1 MNETISTRNLTST
14 VEGVVAAP
22 THIVASA
29 YLILLD
35 DMFEAIDDV
44 IEQDEM
50 TDDVALSIMT
60 RLRTIDP
67 TESGIAAEI
76 RDYLR
81 DNSDVE
87 GI

>member
-1 MNETISTRNLTST
+1 MNETISIINLNST
-14 VEGVVAAP
+14 IEGVLVAR
-22 THIVASA
+22 TYVA
-29 YLILLD
+29 ID
-35 DMFEAIDDV
+35 DMYDAINDV

>member
-1 MNETISTRNLTST
+1 MNETISIINLNST
-14 VEGVVAAP
+14 IEGVLVAR
-22 THIVASA
+22 TYVA
-29 YLILLD
+29 ID
-35 DMFEAIDDV
+35 DMYDAINDV

-67 TESGIAAEI
+67 TESGIAAEV